1 MDISPEQKAHLET
14 WAGQRDLLLSEISS
28 LQTQKESLIKD
39 VQEIAASYTDIET
52 RATQYVG
59 RIEELS
65 KKEKELI
72 PLMTRE
78 VSDLKVT
85 KSILETEITNL
96 NKEISALIEQKASLE
111 KDVSS
116 AIANFDILKSEAMVL
131 DKIVD
136 HVTVVSDENSRK
148 INELVTDLSK
158 SLEEMVAV
166 NKKNVFETNL
176 VLDKLPKMIM
186 EAQRHGLIKNKI

>member
-28 LQTQKESLIKD
+28 LQTQKDNLDAGVREAAESY
-39 VQEIAASYTDIET
+39 SDIET
-52 RATQYVG
+52 RFNQIVG
-59 RIEELS
+59 RMAEVI
-65 KKEKELI
+65 KKEAELPLSITKEI
-72 PLMTRE
+72 AGFQ
-78 VSDLKVT
+78 VQ
-85 KSILETEITNL
+85 KSVLETEITNFK
-96 NKEISALIEQKASLE
+96 KEIVSLEEQKASLE

-116 AIANFDILKSEAMVL
+116 AIANFNILKSEALVL

-136 HVTVVSDENSRK
+136 HVTVVSDENART
-148 INELVTDLSK
+148 INGIVGELAR

-166 NKKNVFETNL
+166 NRKNVNETNI
-176 VLDKLPKMIM
+176 VIDKLPRMIM